1 MPVRYVI
8 DKERRLVISTVS
20 DPITFAEIKAAQ
32 NQLANDPDFNP
43 DFNHLIDTSAMT
55 KMEILVEQ
63 AKEMAQHGIFSSV
76 SRGAII
82 APTPS
87 VFGMGRLFE
96 AHHDIQGLKDEVR
109 VFYERD
115 EALKWL
121 GLGLDSPL

>member
-20 DPITFAEIKAAQ
+20 DPITFAEMKACQ
-32 NQLANDPDFNP
+32 EQLANHPDFNP
-43 DFNHLIDTSAMT
+43 DFNHLIDTAGMT
-55 KMEILVEQ
+55 KVEILVYQ
-63 AKEMAQHGIFSSV
+63 AKEMAQHGIFSSA

-87 VFGMGRLFE
+87 VFGMSRLFE
-96 AHHDIQGLKDEVR
+96 AQHDIQGLKDEVR

-115 EALKWL
+115 QALKWL
-121 GLGLDSPL
+121 GLDTPQ